1 MTPLDDELRRTLDA
15 RASRLVPPSDPLA
28 GIERRA
34 RGIQRRRQALAG
46 GGAAAVVLA
55 VAVAV
60 PLAMRSDT
68 DRPQIVATP
77 RATSAAPT
85 PTAEPTTA
93 PTTTTSPAASAVPSA
108 TTAPPTE
115 TVLAALYYV
124 GDTEQRPV
132 LYREFRRVAPTS
144 DDHETMAISTAVT
157 AMLQPALDPDYK
169 TLWPAGTALQSV
181 RKDGEVG
188 TIDLNDTALRGK
200 AGSEHACLTLQ
211 QLVWTVTAADKSVK
225 RVLVT
230 VNGKADGVVS
240 EWWGVGC
247 GKDEPIARHSP
258 SYEILAPVQISNPTE
273 GATVSAKLT
282 FGGEAS
288 VFEANVSWAVVDKA
302 TGKELKTGFSTATE
316 GGPARGTWEASMT
329 LSGVSA
335 GQQLELRAWQS
346 SPEDGS
352 VQFLDDKTVTI
363 AG

>member
-1 MTPLDDELRRTLDA
+1 MTPLDDELRRALDA
-15 RASRLVPPSDPLA
+15 RASRLVSPSDPLA
-28 GIERRA
+28 GIESRA
-34 RGIQRRRQALAG
+34 RSIQRRRQALTG
-46 GGAAAVVLA
+46 GGVAAVVLA

-60 PLAMRSDT
+60 PLANRRENDE
-68 DRPQIVATP
+68 PQIAATP
-77 RATSAAPT
+77 RVTSEAPSPSPAPT
-85 PTAEPTTA
+85 PAPTTA
-93 PTTTTSPAASAVPSA
+93 TTSPAVSAAPA
-108 TTAPPTE
+108 PTTAAPPPAE

-132 LYREFRRVAPTS
+132 LYREFRRVPVVGDPIT
-144 DDHETMAISTAVT
+144 TAVT

-169 TLWPAGTALQSV
+169 TLWPAGTAVQSV

-188 TIDLNDTALRGK
+188 TIDLNDVALRGK
-200 AGSEHACLTLQ
+200 AGSEHACLTVQ

-230 VNGKADGVVS
+230 VDGKADGVVS
-240 EWWGVGC
+240 EWWGAGC

-258 SYEILAPVQISNPTE
+258 SYEVLAPVQISNPTE
-273 GATVSAKLT
+273 GATVSSKVT

-302 TGKELKTGFSTATE
+302 SGKELKTGFSTATA
-316 GGPARGTWEASMT
+316 GGPARGTWEASVT
-329 LSGVSA
+329 LTGVSS

-352 VQFLDDKTVTI
+352 VQFLDTKTVVVS
-363 AG
+363 